1 MTVLLRWGRSAY
13 ETDEALALER
23 RLLEPLGVE
32 VRRHEGPKPPLQ
44 GVELLATTSK
54 VRVDEAVLE
63 GASALRMVVTTTSGH
78 EHIDAAAARARGLT
92 VARCPLARRDAVVD
106 TTLAMGLSLLRRLP
120 AFDARAE
127 ADVWARGE
135 LPALAPRLV
144 RGLVV
149 GVVGVGVIGA
159 RVAELWAALGAEV
172 LLCDPRLSDSL
183 SLAELLERAEL
194 LTLHC
199 ALTPGSDWLIDA
211 EALASMREG
220 AILLNTAR
228 GRCVDVQALATAPHL
243 GGVGL
248 DVFPVEPWPALAEL
262 KARGDVY
269 VLPHA
274 AGYHP
279 GLGEAVARE
288 VAETVRCFLAG
299 EGVPAEVR
307 PG

>member
-23 RLLEPLGVE
+23 ALLEPLGVE
-32 VRRHEGPKPPLQ
+32 VRRHEGPSPPLS

-54 VRVDEAVLE
+54 VRVDEAVLAE
-63 GASALRMVVTTTSGH
+63 ASALQLVVTTTSGH
-78 EHIDAAAARARGLT
+78 EHIDAPAARSRGVT
-92 VARCPLARRDAVVD
+92 VARCPVARRDAVVD
-106 TTLAMGLSLLRRLP
+106 TSLAMGLSLLRRLP
-120 AFDARAE
+120 AFDRRAE
-127 ADVWARGE
+127 AGVWARRE
-135 LPALAPRLV
+135 LPELAPRLV

-159 RVAELWAALGAEV
+159 RAAEVWRALGAEV
-172 LLCDPRLSDSL
+172 LLCDPRLPDGL
-183 SLAELLERAEL
+183 PLTQLLARAEL

-211 EALASMREG
+211 DALSAMRPG

-228 GRCVDVQALATAPHL
+228 GRCVDVEALAGVTHL

-248 DVFPVEPWPALAEL
+248 DVFPVEPWPGLAGL
-262 KARGDVY
+262 KRRGDVY
-269 VLPHA
+269 LLPHA

-307 PG
+307 G